1 MVQAW
6 NSEYLCM
13 EFQTLKIISLYMAKR
28 SITQD
33 DMLRTLIEENHL
45 LLVVLNRFG
54 LSFGFG
60 DKTIRTACLEDG
72 VDCQSFLAVCN
83 LICGQNYSRFEISL
97 PSLMGYLRR
106 AHAYFLDFLMPS
118 IRRKLIE
125 AINCSDINDVAF
137 LLLKFFDDY
146 VSEVRNHMDHENEVI
161 FRYVS
166 ELLEGKTRSDF
177 RITDYSLSHGSM
189 AEKLTELKDIFIRHY
204 HIKDNDIL
212 TSALID
218 IIYCGNELTIHC
230 EIENRLFIPAVERL
244 EKSLKITKREQ
255 VDNNQEDHEKE
266 APLDSI
272 TAREKEIICCVA
284 KGMSNKEIADSL
296 CLSVHT
302 VTTYRR
308 NISSKLQI
316 HSAAGLTIF
325 AILQNLINIKDVN
338 PYV

>member
-1 MVQAW
+1 MTKKKSFSA
-6 NSEYLCM
+6 
-13 EFQTLKIISLYMAKR
+13 
-28 SITQD
+28 D
-33 DMLRTLIEENHL
+33 DMLRTLIEENPL

-60 DKTIRTACLEDG
+60 DRTVSVACASDG

-83 LICGQNYSRFEISL
+83 LVCGRSWSGLEISL
-97 PSLMGYLRR
+97 PSLMSYLRR
-106 AHAYFLDFLMPS
+106 AHTYFLDFLLPS

-125 AINCSDINDVAF
+125 AVNCADINDIAF

-146 VSEVRNHMDHENEVI
+146 VLEVRNHMDYENDNI
-161 FRYVS
+161 FSYA
-166 ELLEGKTRSDF
+166 EQLLEGKSREDF
-177 RITDYSLSHGSM
+177 RITDYLVSHGSM
-189 AEKLTELKDIFIRHY
+189 AEKLNELKDIFIRHY

-218 IIYCGNELTIHC
+218 IISCGDELTSHC
-230 EIENRLFIPAVERL
+230 EIENKLFIPAVEKL
-244 EKSLKITKREQ
+244 EKELKLSSRDKAMEAKKETSGSPA
-255 VDNNQEDHEKE
+255 DNM
-266 APLDSI
+266 

-284 KGMSNKEIADSL
+284 KGMSNKEIADTL

-325 AILQNLINIKDVN
+325 AILHNLINIEDIKIL
-338 PYV
+338 P